1 MKNAWIPVR
10 RTTRTA
16 PAHLTRLAIAGST
29 LLLGACA
36 TVTTQ
41 EHRERIGERQ
51 HVETEQSRK
60 LSSMAIDR
68 AAVDPSGTLKI
79 VVSGDYTV
87 TYERATVWNKER
99 VTTQKHTSGDPI
111 VCPLAIADP
120 ILWFTD
126 ANPVNTCGGQDEES
140 SEVVP
145 VNGREV
151 EGTRQA
157 DRRAPYD
164 GPLEVSVN
172 GGPAERLSATK
183 GVAQLNLAPLADWT
197 HASVTVKAQEC
208 SASLGITF
216 PPGLPQDNRRPA
228 KSGNLGD
235 LQWLKGSAE
244 LGSSDAMNQV
254 GLRYLAG
261 EGVEKDEP
269 QAAEWFRKAAEKANA
284 AGAYNLAYSYA
295 EGRGISQDR
304 GQAAHWYT
312 VAAELNDAAI
322 QPVAFLQLG
331 KLHRDGK
338 GVAQDLTQA
347 RALFEKAAAQG
358 NAEAALN
365 LGDMY
370 SAGVTVPADAAKAAT
385 FYKQAAD
392 GGDARAAFA
401 YGFVLEHGQG
411 VSRDDAAAARY
422 YAAAAR
428 QNHALA
434 ENNLGMMYAQG
445 RGVARDDEQA
455 LKLFQAAAAQGNAS
469 AAQNAQAMVPIVEQ
483 DRQLREA
490 QRQAQVAQ
498 ESAARGEQEQQERQ
512 ERIAELQDEIQRLN
526 QEAADDDEQAQQVSN
541 MPNQCVNTG
550 IYTAMCQSLNNGIG
564 TMGAA
569 KFRQEAAEARAE
581 AQKDLEEMQRLSG
594 MRVQHVTVDTSYAAA
609 LQAQVQQHPMPTI
622 EDTLAQQQGNLYA
635 IGAANDAAR
644 TQAAAARL
652 AAANAQPIAL
662 QTSFASNG
670 YSAGGSTFRQAGVVG
685 GTQSNA
691 GAASGSSSS
700 GPAYLTPLAASCVRQ
715 YWDQQLYDWLAFE
728 NDCGQP
734 VYLTFIFA
742 HAKGWAMSG
751 SMDLAVGAHDNT
763 GRSKSDIDAAG
774 GFELYVCP
782 RNTVPTDLNGQGL
795 NNTQVA
801 QFRCKVQ

>member
-1 MKNAWIPVR
+1 MKNAWIPAD

-16 PAHLTRLAIAGST
+16 SAYLTRLAIAGCT
-29 LLLGACA
+29 LMLGACA

-51 HVETEQSRK
+51 HVESEQSRK

-68 AAVDPSGTLKI
+68 AALDPSGTLKI
-79 VVSGDYTV
+79 AVSGNFTV

-99 VTTQKHTSGDPI
+99 VTTQKHTSADPV
-111 VCPLAIADP
+111 VCPLTIVDP
-120 ILWFTD
+120 IFWFTD
-126 ANPVNTCGGQDEES
+126 VNPVNQCGGQDEES
-140 SEVVP
+140 SNVVP

-157 DRRAPYD
+157 DLRAPYD

-183 GVAQLNLAPLADWT
+183 GLAHLNLAPLSDWT
-197 HASVTVKAQEC
+197 HASVTAKAEG
-208 SASLGITF
+208 STASRDITF
-216 PPGLPQDNRRPA
+216 PPGLPQDKPA
-228 KSGNLGD
+228 KTANLGD
-235 LQWLKGSAE
+235 LQWLKASAE
-244 LGSSDAMNQV
+244 LGSPDAMNQV

-261 EGVEKDEP
+261 EGVDKDDA
-269 QAAEWFRKAAEKANA
+269 QGAEWFRKAADKGNA

-295 EGRGISQDR
+295 EGRGISQDK

-312 VAAELNDAAI
+312 VAAELNDPAI

-347 RALFEKAAAQG
+347 RMLFEKAAAQG

-370 SAGVTVPADAAKAAT
+370 SAGVTVPADAAKAAA

-392 GGDARAAFA
+392 AGDARAAFA

-445 RGVARDDEQA
+445 RGIARDDEQA

-469 AAQNAQAMVPIVEQ
+469 AAQNAQAMTPIVEQ

-498 ESAARGEQEQQERQ
+498 QSAARAEQEQQERQ
-512 ERIAELQDEIQRLN
+512 ERIGELQDEIRRLN

-541 MPNQCVNTG
+541 MPDQCVNTG
-550 IYTAMCQSLNNGIG
+550 IYTAMCHSLNSGIG

-609 LQAQVQQHPMPTI
+609 LQAQVQQHPLPTI
-622 EDTLAQQQGNLYA
+622 EDTLAQQQANLYA

-644 TQAAAARL
+644 AQAAAARL
-652 AAANAQPIAL
+652 AAVNAQATAL
-662 QTSFASNG
+662 QTSFVSNG
-670 YSAGGSTFRQAGVVG
+670 YSAGGSTFRQAGSVG
-685 GTQSNA
+685 GTQSNI
-691 GAASGSSSS
+691 GAASASSSS
-700 GPAYLTPLAASCVRQ
+700 GPAYLAPLAASCVRQ
-715 YWDQQLYDWLAFE
+715 YWDQQMYNWLAFE

-734 VYLTFIFA
+734 IYLTFIFA
-742 HAKGWAMSG
+742 HAKGWAMTG

-763 GRSKSDIDAAG
+763 GRSKSDIDGAG

-795 NNTQVA
+795 DNTQVA